1 MGKVKE
7 WFQEIQ
13 EQEYDRRI
21 AKILDIS
28 YDELMELEWEIETD
42 QNKDDLIYNYRIEF
56 SEDSPKE
63 ILSKI
68 NRLED
73 GCRVYL

>member
-1 MGKVKE
+1 MTDG
-7 WFQEIQ
+7 
-13 EQEYDRRI
+13 I